1 MAATKKNTGTTKS
14 TKPTTNTVKK
24 ETTKTVTVPENT
36 IVENNE
42 TQGAGNEQS
51 PIVSYKAK
59 KAIPMDALVMVKS
72 AVNGKLVYVSKRQN
86 GYKETWNGLG
96 EEIPMEMAELYSR
109 KNTDK
114 SFFTENWIE
123 VDPIVLRDLQM
134 ERYYKDAISV
144 DDLDAIFELEG
155 DDLRN
160 AIDKMKDNTKNAF
173 ALEAIRRIENETL
186 TNFRVINIIEE
197 KLNCELYE
205 H

>member
-1 MAATKKNTGTTKS
+1 MAATKKNTGTIKS

-24 ETTKTVTVPENT
+24 ETTKAVTVPENT

-96 EEIPMEMAELYSR
+96 EEIPMEMAELYSM

-123 VDPIVLRDLQM
+123 VDPVVLRDLQM